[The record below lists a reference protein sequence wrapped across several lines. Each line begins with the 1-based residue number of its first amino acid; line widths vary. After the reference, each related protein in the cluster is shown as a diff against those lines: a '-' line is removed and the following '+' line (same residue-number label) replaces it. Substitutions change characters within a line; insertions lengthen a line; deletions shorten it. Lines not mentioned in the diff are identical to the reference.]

1 MWFYITLKKIYVDK
15 KYIFYFTVIRNES
28 EVIDDTI
35 TLLLKSEDLS
45 VLDNIIIIGDFNFP
59 NISGLIMNV
68 PNDNNYKKIFVNF
81 D

>member
-28 EVIDDTI
+28 KVIDDTI
-35 TLLLKSEDLS
+35 TFLLKSEDLS

-59 NISGLIMNV
+59 NLSGLIMNV
-68 PNDNNYKKIFVNF
+68 PNDNNYKNFFVNF

>member
-28 EVIDDTI
+28 KVIDDTI

-59 NISGLIMNV
+59 NLSGLIMNV
-68 PNDNNYKKIFVNF
+68 PNDNNYKKFFVNF